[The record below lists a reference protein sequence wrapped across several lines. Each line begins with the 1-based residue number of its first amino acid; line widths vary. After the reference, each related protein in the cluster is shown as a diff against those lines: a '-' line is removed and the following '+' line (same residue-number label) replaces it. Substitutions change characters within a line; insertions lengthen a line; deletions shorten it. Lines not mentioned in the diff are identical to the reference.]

1 MKEYRFSEQ
10 ETKELIGGFA
20 KLHRMAVTAGELAEI
35 VKLHLVPSESGAG
48 YPVMQA
54 LQQVC
59 IDAEQLARMYECDLK
74 GDLEFK
80 GVEA

>member
-1 MKEYRFSEQ
+1 
-10 ETKELIGGFA
+10 
-20 KLHRMAVTAGELAEI
+20 MAVTAGELAVI
-35 VKLHLVPSESGAG
+35 VKLHLVPSEKDAF
-48 YPVMQA
+48 PVMQA

-59 IDAEQLARMYECDLK
+59 TDAEALSRMYECDLK

>member
-35 VKLHLVPSESGAG
+35 VKLHLVPSEKDAFPVGAG
-48 YPVMQA
+48 A
-54 LQQVC
+54 ATGLHRRGT
-59 IDAEQLARMYECDLK
+59 ARTD
-74 GDLEFK
+74 
-80 GVEA
+80 V

>member
-1 MKEYRFSEQ
+1 M
-10 ETKELIGGFA
+10 
-20 KLHRMAVTAGELAEI
+20 
-35 VKLHLVPSESGAG
+35 KLHLVPSEKDAF
-48 YPVMQA
+48 PVMQA

-59 IDAEQLARMYECDLK
+59 TDAEQLARMYECDLK

>member
-35 VKLHLVPSESGAG
+35 VKLHLVPSEKDAF
-48 YPVMQA
+48 PVMQA

-59 IDAEQLARMYECDLK
+59 TDAEQLARMYESDLK